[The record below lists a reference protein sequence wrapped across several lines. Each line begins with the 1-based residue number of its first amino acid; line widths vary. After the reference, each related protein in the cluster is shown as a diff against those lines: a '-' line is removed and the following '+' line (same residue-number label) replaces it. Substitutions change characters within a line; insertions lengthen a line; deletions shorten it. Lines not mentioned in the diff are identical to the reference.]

1 MNLIF
6 KTLLAGTAFVCAV
19 APSYANVKTGVDAWE
34 RGDFATA
41 VKEWR
46 PLAVKGDADAQFNL
60 AQAYRFGRGVPSDMK
75 QAEDWYR
82 RAATQGHV
90 QAEDNLGLIMFQNG
104 DTAGAMP
111 LIERS
116 ANRGEPRAQFVY
128 GTALFNG
135 DMAKQDWPRAYGYM
149 TRASAAGLSRAST
162 ALAQM
167 DQYIPLEQ
175 RQQGLTIARQLEAQ
189 ASRSKFAQVQ
199 PQKPAPVM
207 VPQRP
212 LPKIATNDSAYPA
225 PYPQAAPQAA
235 PQPYPQSYPS
245 YPQASAPVP
254 MPPVGNDPYVDAP
267 PTGGEEPVVIPTRKS
282 AKAPTTRAQSFP
294 NTRGALPS
302 PRTSGRTPVK
312 SQPNKTVDDQ
322 MDMPEPPANSG
333 EWNTQ
338 NGANG
343 AGYPNQ
349 SYPAYPQDPAAGY
362 PSQPYPQ
369 PYPAQSYPG
378 QSYPAQGDTG
388 AGYPAQSYPQPRPAV
403 RTSPVR
409 KVAPVVARPAVARPV
424 QTAASGGGNWR
435 IQLGA
440 FSAPNGADL
449 LWKSLRGRVGALS
462 GKQPYLVKAGTVT
475 RLQAGGFASRGA
487 AESACGQVR
496 AAGNNCLVV
505 SR

>member
-34 RGDFATA
+34 RGDFAAA

-175 RQQGLTIARQLEAQ
+175 RQQGLTIARQLEVQ

-199 PQKPAPVM
+199 QQQPAPVI

-212 LPKIATNDSAYPA
+212 LPKPQMPKIATNAPAYPA
-225 PYPQAAPQAA
+225 PYPQAAPQ
-235 PQPYPQSYPS
+235 PYPQTYPS
-245 YPQASAPVP
+245 YPQTSAPVP
-254 MPPVGNDPYVDAP
+254 MPPVSNDPYLDGS
-267 PTGGEEPVVIPTRKS
+267 PTSSDEPVVIPTRKS
-282 AKAPTTRAQSFP
+282 AKTTTTRAQSFP

-302 PRTSGRTPVK
+302 PRNSGRAPVK
-312 SQPNKTVDDQ
+312 SQPSQVPDDQ
-322 MDMPEPPANSG
+322 VDMPAPPTNSG
-333 EWNTQ
+333 DWNSQ
-338 NGANG
+338 SSVNG
-343 AGYPNQ
+343 AG
-349 SYPAYPQDPAAGY
+349 YPQDPAAGY
-362 PSQPYPQ
+362 PSQPYPGQNYPSQNYPSQSYPSQ
-369 PYPAQSYPG
+369 PYPAQVDTYPTTP
-378 QSYPAQGDTG
+378 YPAPK
-388 AGYPAQSYPQPRPAV
+388 PAA

-409 KVAPVVARPAVARPV
+409 KAAPVVVRPV
-424 QTAASGGGNWR
+424 QTANGAGNWR

-475 RLQAGGFASRGA
+475 RLQAGGYASRNA
-487 AESACGQVR
+487 AEAACGQVR